1 MLDALILAGG
11 SFKSETGEE
20 SQKALLNFKGRIMVD
35 YVVKAIQGSNNISR
49 LALVGQVAELQ
60 KYYEEDASLIL
71 APAGEDMLQSILN
84 GLQAL
89 KPQGLFLGASG
100 DLPFLTVEAVDD
112 FLEKCFQKEGYDL
125 YYAIV
130 PKSAAEAKFPGTKR
144 TYVTLKD
151 NTYTGGNLFLVRS
164 EAVDTL
170 LERGAKLLELRK
182 NPLAL
187 GRQVG
192 FDFIL
197 RFLLHLATVSEAE
210 KRFSAL
216 LGIKGTAVETTYAE
230 IGVDV
235 DKPED
240 VTLVKTILEKN

>member
-1 MLDALILAGG
+1 MVDALILAGG
-11 SFKSETGEE
+11 KYKAETGEE
-20 SQKALLNFKGRIMVD
+20 SYKALLNFKGRIMID
-35 YVVKAIQGSNNISR
+35 YVLKAIQGSKNISR
-49 LALVGQVAELQ
+49 IVLVGPVEELR
-60 KYYEEDASLIL
+60 KYYEESPFLIF
-71 APAGEDMLQSILN
+71 APAGEDILQSILN
-84 GLQAL
+84 GLKTL
-89 KPQGLFLGASG
+89 EPKGLFLGATG
-100 DLPFLTVEAVDD
+100 DLPFLTAEAVDD

-130 PKSAAEAKFPGTKR
+130 PKAAAEAKFPGTRR

-151 NTYTGGNLFLVRS
+151 NTYTGGNLFLVKG
-164 EAVDTL
+164 EAVDIL

-197 RFLLHLATVSEAE
+197 RFLLHLATVAEAE
-210 KRFSAL
+210 KRFSNL
-216 LGIKGTAVETTYAE
+216 LGIKGKAIETAYAE

-240 VTLVKTILEKN
+240 VTLAKMILEKD